1 MPLWDAVD
9 QFGPVRDVGSRD
21 LIVVLGAGVVVWGG
35 CRCRCG
41 RAGLMR
47 SRRRRCGWRGRP
59 SRRGAW
65 RSECGMSWVFCSAT
79 MLPARGKRAWSPG
92 RLVMVLVL
100 QFVEGLTDRQAAEAV
115 RARIDWKFALGSD
128 RRGRHALLRMIWAD
142 DAPPALRELPE
153 AGTLRQVWVQPFHLV
168 EGEVQRRDPKDR
180 PPGAMR
186 LVTLHDAEARSGGKR
201 DIYWDGSAPRRR
213 RAPSSVGSCGLV
225 DQRPDGRATRAGGSC
240 RSVPGHEGDW
250 LPRLS
255 NAQAR

>member
-1 MPLWDAVD
+1 MSMPSGSDEVPAETMRVARAAFPKGSLAIRMRDELGVLFSD
-9 QFGPVRDVGSRD
+9 EQF
-21 LIVVLGAGVVVWGG
+21 
-35 CRCRCG
+35 
-41 RAGLMR
+41 AGL
-47 SRRRRCGWRGRP
+47 
-59 SRRGAW
+59 
-65 RSECGMSWVFCSAT
+65 
-79 MLPARGKRAWSPG
+79 LPARGKRAWSPG

-250 LPRLS
+250 LQAEQRSGSLS
-255 NAQAR
+255 Q